1 MELDTIVLSQIEDPT
16 ITKDESALLRC
27 ELATKM
33 AMSSEYEAAR
43 EALGELWQGVG
54 ERPRLEGLSEK
65 TQAEVLLRT
74 GNISGWLGSVG
85 QIKGVQERA
94 KNLISESARIF
105 EDLGETDKIA
115 EAHIDLAVCYWRE
128 GALDEARVTLQ
139 QVLAGLEHSQ
149 SEQKLRALLNSA
161 VVEASSDRYH
171 KALEIHYRAAPLV
184 EASSNSR
191 FKGAFHHEF
200 ALVLKKL
207 GVSQRR
213 EDYIDQALVEY
224 TAAAYHYEQA
234 GAARFCAL
242 MENSLGSLLIDID
255 KVKDAHKHLNRAR
268 QLLVSLRDKVN
279 VAHVD
284 ETRARAC
291 MAEGRNAEAE
301 KLARSCVRT
310 LENSDQQAVLAEFLT
325 THAITLSRTGRHQQA
340 GGTFQR
346 AIQTAEAAGHLEAA
360 GQAALSLME
369 ELGDSLPARII
380 FDAYMRAEE
389 LLSRSQN
396 PSSQSRLGQCARRAL
411 ALRVQTSVA
420 AKEPASVESFTGCSL
435 DEEVLRY
442 EADLIKKALESADG
456 SVTRAARL
464 LKVTHQGLAF
474 ILQGRHKHL
483 LPARTPVRKRRRS
496 IMRSQ

>member
-1 MELDTIVLSQIEDPT
+1 MELDTLALSQITDPAL
-16 ITKDESALLRC
+16 TKDESALLRC
-27 ELATKM
+27 QLAAKM
-33 AMSSEYEAAR
+33 AMSSQYEAAR

-65 TQAEVLLRT
+65 TQAEVLLRA
-74 GNISGWLGSVG
+74 GAISGWLGSAG
-85 QIKGVQERA
+85 QIEGAQERA

-105 EDLGETDKIA
+105 EDLGETEKIA
-115 EAHIDLAVCYWRE
+115 EAHIDLAICYWRE
-128 GALDEARVTLQ
+128 GALDEARITLQ
-139 QVLAGLEHSQ
+139 QVLTGLEHSQ

-161 VVEASSDRYH
+161 VIEASSDRNY
-171 KALEIHYRAAPLV
+171 KALEICYQAAPLLEV
-184 EASSNSR
+184 SSNSAL
-191 FKGAFHHEF
+191 KGKVHHEF
-200 ALVLKKL
+200 ALVLKNL
-207 GVSQRR
+207 GVSQHR
-213 EDYIDQALVEY
+213 EDYIDQSLVEY
-224 TAAAYHYEQA
+224 TAAAYHYEEA
-234 GAARFCAL
+234 GDVRACAQV
-242 MENSLGSLLIDID
+242 ENNIGSLLVNIG

-268 QLLVSLRDKVN
+268 QLLVSLRDKIS

-284 ETRARAC
+284 ETRAGAC

-340 GGTFQR
+340 GATFQR
-346 AIQTAEAAGHLEAA
+346 AIQTAEAAGHLEGAS
-360 GQAALSLME
+360 QAALSLIE

-380 FDAYMRAEE
+380 FDAYLRAEE

-396 PSSQSRLGQCARRAL
+396 AALQSRLGQCARQ
-411 ALRVQTSVA
+411 ALRLRLQTPVA
-420 AKEPASVESFTGCSL
+420 ATAPASAESFTGCSL

-442 EADLIKKALESADG
+442 EAGLIKKALESADG

-496 IMRSQ
+496 IMRAN

>member
-1 MELDTIVLSQIEDPT
+1 MELDTLALSQITDPAL
-16 ITKDESALLRC
+16 TKDESALLRC
-27 ELATKM
+27 QLAAKM
-33 AMSSEYEAAR
+33 AMSSQYEAAR
-43 EALGELWQGVG
+43 DALGGLWQGVG
-54 ERPRLEGLSEK
+54 ERPRLEGLSERN
-65 TQAEVLLRT
+65 QAEVLLRT
-74 GNISGWLGSVG
+74 GNISGWLGSAA
-85 QIKGVQERA
+85 QIEGAQERA

-105 EDLGETDKIA
+105 EDLGDTEKIA
-115 EAHIDLAVCYWRE
+115 EAHLDLATCYWRE
-128 GALDEARVTLQ
+128 GALDEARVTIQ
-139 QVLAGLEHSQ
+139 QAVAGFEHSQ
-149 SEQKLRALLNSA
+149 SELKLIALLNSA
-161 VVEASSDRYH
+161 VIESSSDRNH
-171 KALEIHYRAAPLV
+171 KALEIHYRAAPLF
-184 EASSNSR
+184 EASSNSA
-191 FKGAFHHEF
+191 FKGKFHNEF
-200 ALVLKKL
+200 ALVLKNL
-207 GVSQRR
+207 GVSQKR

-224 TAAAYHYEQA
+224 TAAAYHWEQA
-234 GAARFCAL
+234 GDVRFCAVV
-242 MENSLGSLLIDID
+242 ENNIGSLLINIG

-310 LENSDQQAVLAEFLT
+310 LEHSDQQAVLAEFLT
-325 THAITLSRTGRHQQA
+325 THAITLSRTGRHHQA
-340 GGTFQR
+340 GATFQR
-346 AIQTAEAAGHLEAA
+346 AIQTAEAAGHLEGA
-360 GQAALSLME
+360 GLAALSLIE

-380 FDAYMRAEE
+380 FDAYLRAEE

-396 PSSQSRLGQCARRAL
+396 SALQSRLGQCARH
-411 ALRVQTSVA
+411 ALRLRLQTPVA
-420 AKEPASVESFTGCSL
+420 ATAPVSAESFTGCSL
-435 DEEVLRY
+435 DQEVLRY

-496 IMRSQ
+496 IMRAN